1 VKRSEQ
7 ILLVGVLAVGMLVA
21 FWLVIM
27 SPKRSEA
34 TKLQDE
40 VDQLQS
46 SLTEAQQQV
55 TAGLEARQS
64 FGVDYRRLVV
74 LGKAVPADSEQ
85 SSLLIQLQALA
96 DRSGVEFQSMD
107 LSDASGSA
115 TAAAP
120 PTPTT
125 STSTDSST
133 STSTETSTTSTSTST
148 SDSSTGAAT
157 TALATEASASTLPLG
172 ASVGPAGL
180 PVMPYD
186 LSFTGGF
193 FQIADFMEQLDGMVH
208 MNSGLVDVRG
218 RLLTVNGFTLTP
230 ADTGPVAEPELTADL
245 NVTTFLAPADQ
256 GITAGATPTGPSP
269 VTPTLTSSTT
279 SGTTSSTT
287 ATPSSTSSVPT
298 DSTATT
304 TP

>member
-1 VKRSEQ
+1 VKRNEQ
-7 ILLVGVLAVGMLVA
+7 VLLVGLVVVGLLVA
-21 FWLVIM
+21 FWLAIL

-55 TAGLEARQS
+55 TAGEQARKS

-85 SSLLIQLQALA
+85 SSLLVQLQNLA

-107 LSDASGSA
+107 LGDASGSA

-120 PTPTT
+120 STSTGSTSADT
-125 STSTDSST
+125 STSAST
-133 STSTETSTTSTSTST
+133 ASPT
-148 SDSSTGAAT
+148 SDSSVVAVQSAV
-157 TALATEASASTLPLG
+157 ATEASASTLPLG

-180 PVMPYD
+180 PVMPYN

-208 MNSGLVDVRG
+208 MRGELVDVRG
-218 RLLTVNGFTLTP
+218 RLLTVDGFTLSP
-230 ADTGPVAEPELTADL
+230 ADSGPVAEPQLTAEL
-245 NVTTFLAPADQ
+245 SVTTFLTPADQ

-269 VTPTLTSSTT
+269 ATPTLTSSTT
-279 SGTTSSTT
+279 SGTTGSTT
-287 ATPSSTSSVPT
+287 DTASSTSSVPT
-298 DSTATT
+298 EATATT
-304 TP
+304 SP